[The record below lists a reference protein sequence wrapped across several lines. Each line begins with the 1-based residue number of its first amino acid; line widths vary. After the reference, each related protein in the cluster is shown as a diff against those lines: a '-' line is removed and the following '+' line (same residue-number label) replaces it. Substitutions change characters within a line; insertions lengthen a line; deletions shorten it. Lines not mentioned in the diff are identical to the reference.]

1 MSKGEEKISAILDKN
16 NIQYSREY
24 SFKDLKGK
32 NKQKLRFDFAI
43 FKNNKLK
50 CLLEYDSSIHFYYS
64 GLGKKINFTAAKERD
79 RRKNSYCLA
88 RDIPLYRV
96 PYWAE
101 VKNIEDLFNEKFLVK
116 NKYHNDFL
124 IGEKNGI

>member
-1 MSKGEEKISAILDKN
+1 MSKMEEKISTILSKN
-16 NIQYSREY
+16 KIQYSREY
-24 SFKDLKGK
+24 SFKDLRGK

-43 FKNNKLK
+43 FENNKIK
-50 CLLEYDSSIHFYYS
+50 CLLEYDSLIHFYYS
-64 GLGKKINFTAAKERD
+64 GLGKKSSFIAAKERD

-88 RDIPLYRV
+88 RDIPLYRI

-101 VKNIEDLFNEKFLVK
+101 IRDLKDLFNENFLVK

-124 IGEKNGI
+124 IERYK